1 MLGCNWLVG
10 GVKNLHKDNLKK
22 KFYMATLDP
31 ETLALLKRRLE
42 EAERNI
48 QLCRQLLGGTAP
60 SGQDLVLPSIP
71 SSAKMDAIEA
81 DENFAGKIIHG
92 EFDGEHMKGEDGQ
105 LYPVPANYASKSKLV
120 EGDKLKLAIEPDG
133 AFVYKQIGPGERSRV
148 RGIFDINEQ
157 GQYVVKAENK
167 EYRILLAS
175 VTFYHIDRGDTVTV
189 LLPSDGKAVWGAV
202 ENVIKGGGKRE
213 KVTAKENNDEKADFD
228 SSKEDDEII

>member
-1 MLGCNWLVG
+1 
-10 GVKNLHKDNLKK
+10 
-22 KFYMATLDP
+22 MASLDP

-48 QLCRQLLGGTAP
+48 QLCRQLIGGTATVGSDNLMP
-60 SGQDLVLPSIP
+60 TIP

-81 DENFAGKIIHG
+81 DENFAGKIIQG

-133 AFVYKQIGPGERSRV
+133 AFVYKQIGPTDRTRV

-157 GQYVVKAENK
+157 GQYVVKSEDK
-167 EYRILLAS
+167 EYRLLLAS
-175 VTFYHIDRGDTVTV
+175 VTFYHIDRGDTVTI
-189 LLPSDGKAVWGAV
+189 LLPAEGKAVWGAV
-202 ENVIKGGGKRE
+202 ENVIKAGSKKSDKTKE
-213 KVTAKENNDEKADFD
+213 AEDDKENEL
-228 SSKEDDEII
+228 DEII

>member
-1 MLGCNWLVG
+1 
-10 GVKNLHKDNLKK
+10 
-22 KFYMATLDP
+22 MASLDP

-48 QLCRQLLGGTAP
+48 QLCRQLIGGTGTTGSDIIMP
-60 SGQDLVLPSIP
+60 IIS

-133 AFVYKQIGPGERSRV
+133 AFVYKQVGPIDRTRV
-148 RGIFDINEQ
+148 RGVFDINEQ
-157 GQYVVKAENK
+157 GQYVVKSEDK
-167 EYRILLAS
+167 EYRLLLAS
-175 VTFYHIDRGDTVTV
+175 VTFYHIDRGDTVTI
-189 LLPSDGKAVWGAV
+189 LLPAEGKAVWGAV
-202 ENVIKGGGKRE
+202 ENVIKAGGK
-213 KVTAKENNDEKADFD
+213 KKEEESDDE
-228 SSKEDDEII
+228 DEII

>member
-1 MLGCNWLVG
+1 MSS
-10 GVKNLHKDNLKK
+10 
-22 KFYMATLDP
+22 LDP
-31 ETLALLKRRLE
+31 ETIALLRRRLE

-48 QLCRQLLGGTAP
+48 QLCRQLLGGTNANG
-60 SGQDLVLPSIP
+60 SDLALPTIS

-133 AFVYKQIGPGERSRV
+133 AFVYKQIGPIERSRV

-157 GQYVVKAENK
+157 GQYVVKSDEK

-189 LLPSDGKAVWGAV
+189 LLPEDGKAVWGAV
-202 ENVIKGGGKRE
+202 ENVIKAGSAHKSE
-213 KVTAKENNDEKADFD
+213 KTLKDEVDED
-228 SSKEDDEII
+228 ESKDNLDDEII

>member
-1 MLGCNWLVG
+1 
-10 GVKNLHKDNLKK
+10 
-22 KFYMATLDP
+22 MASLEP
-31 ETLALLKRRLE
+31 ETLALLRRRLE

-48 QLCRQLLGGTAP
+48 QLCRQLIGGTNP
-60 SGQDLVLPSIP
+60 GGSDIIMPSIS

-81 DENFAGKIIHG
+81 DENFAGKIIEG

-133 AFVYKQIGPGERSRV
+133 AFVYKQIGPIERKRL
-148 RGIFDINEQ
+148 RGVFDINEQ
-157 GQYVVKAENK
+157 GQYVVKTDEK

-189 LLPSDGKAVWGAV
+189 LLPEEKSAVWGAV
-202 ENVIKGGGKRE
+202 ENVIKSGDK
-213 KVTAKENNDEKADFD
+213 KNKKTKADEDTD
-228 SSKEDDEII
+228 SKDEDELDEII

>member
-1 MLGCNWLVG
+1 
-10 GVKNLHKDNLKK
+10 
-22 KFYMATLDP
+22 MATLNP

-48 QLCRQLLGGTAP
+48 QLCRQLIGD
-60 SGQDLVLPSIP
+60 SVQDGDIILPSIP
-71 SSAKMDAIEA
+71 SNAKMDAIEA

-133 AFVYKQIGPGERSRV
+133 AFVYKQIGPIERTRV
-148 RGIFDINEQ
+148 RGVFDINEQ
-157 GQYVVKAENK
+157 GQYVVKTEDK

-189 LLPSDGKAVWGAV
+189 LLPNEGKAVWGAV
-202 ENVIKGGGKRE
+202 ENVIKANSHKKE
-213 KVTAKENNDEKADFD
+213 KGEETEDE
-228 SSKEDDEII
+228 EDDII